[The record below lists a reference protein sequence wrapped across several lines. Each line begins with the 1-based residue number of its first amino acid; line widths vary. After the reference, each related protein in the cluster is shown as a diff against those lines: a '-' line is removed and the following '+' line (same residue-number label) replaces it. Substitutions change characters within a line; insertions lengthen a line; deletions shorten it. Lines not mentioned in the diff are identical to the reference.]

1 MIVVTLTS
9 WIKRINTV
17 KKIIESIMN
26 NTVKPD
32 RLYLNLS
39 KTEFDGIE
47 LPKDLVEYFDS
58 DERLIINWVEGED
71 TKSMKKV
78 FPILQYLKD
87 DDIIITADDDIM
99 FPKDLIESRINDF
112 NKYGKKFSVTS
123 NKNLSGLF
131 PKMYIASAVSLYT
144 KKMLNNWNRYVND
157 EIIKTY
163 NDDRTY
169 LYILWFNGYLNAP
182 CTKYNLK
189 ELLRKYDL
197 KLNESSMRLNH
208 VHLIASNYDAVANR
222 RLKKMSNLTSL
233 NMKGFFNK
241 KVHDCV
247 LVYEMTGVDSKVMT
261 CGEHLEIEYVIA
273 SLKKF
278 CSSWCGRIFVV
289 GSEPPNAIKN
299 DVIHI
304 PCDNPYTHCKDA
316 NIIHKLRYACEH
328 IPDLSDDF
336 LMISDDQIV
345 TKESSW
351 EDMTPRI
358 VRMYKEKNEAWWNE
372 NRRIDFW
379 HECLYQTMKLFPKDT
394 CCFWE
399 PHIWSPM
406 NKYKFIEMCNK
417 YDYAHNIG
425 CISQSLYYNYVNQKP
440 VRNFDH
446 THLLDGNAY
455 RVLSKLN
462 VSNVCRHLSWADR
475 AFSRPEFRHLLN
487 TIVGFPEGNKPV
499 VKPKPKKEISRIK
512 SLRDDIA
519 NGNVIKVSVNGG
531 FIWKRIK

>member
-58 DERLIINWVEGED
+58 DERLIINWVEGEN

-182 CTKYNLK
+182 CTKYNVFELLK
-189 ELLRKYDL
+189 EYDL
-197 KLNESSMRLNH
+197 KLNESSMRLHH
-208 VHLIASNYDAVANR
+208 VHLIGSNYDAVANR

-241 KVHDCV
+241 K
-247 LVYEMTGVDSKVMT
+247 
-261 CGEHLEIEYVIA
+261 
-273 SLKKF
+273 
-278 CSSWCGRIFVV
+278 SS
-289 GSEPPNAIKN
+289 
-299 DVIHI
+299 
-304 PCDNPYTHCKDA
+304 
-316 NIIHKLRYACEH
+316 
-328 IPDLSDDF
+328 
-336 LMISDDQIV
+336 
-345 TKESSW
+345 
-351 EDMTPRI
+351 
-358 VRMYKEKNEAWWNE
+358 
-372 NRRIDFW
+372 
-379 HECLYQTMKLFPKDT
+379 
-394 CCFWE
+394 
-399 PHIWSPM
+399 
-406 NKYKFIEMCNK
+406 
-417 YDYAHNIG
+417 
-425 CISQSLYYNYVNQKP
+425 
-440 VRNFDH
+440 
-446 THLLDGNAY
+446 
-455 RVLSKLN
+455 
-462 VSNVCRHLSWADR
+462 
-475 AFSRPEFRHLLN
+475 
-487 TIVGFPEGNKPV
+487 
-499 VKPKPKKEISRIK
+499 
-512 SLRDDIA
+512 
-519 NGNVIKVSVNGG
+519 
-531 FIWKRIK
+531 

>member
-123 NKNLSGLF
+123 NKSLSGLF

-144 KKMLNNWNRYVND
+144 KKMLNNWNKYVND
-157 EIIKTY
+157 DIIKTY

-208 VHLIASNYDAVANR
+208 VHLIASNYDDVANR
-222 RLKKMSNLTSL
+222 RLKKMSSLTSL

-247 LVYEMTGVDSKVMT
+247 MVYEMNGVDSKAMT
-261 CGEHLEIEYVIA
+261 CGEHIEIEYVIA

-278 CSSWCGRIFVV
+278 CSSWCGRIFV
-289 GSEPPNAIKN
+289 KT
-299 DVIHI
+299 D
-304 PCDNPYTHCKDA
+304 
-316 NIIHKLRYACEH
+316 
-328 IPDLSDDF
+328 
-336 LMISDDQIV
+336 
-345 TKESSW
+345 
-351 EDMTPRI
+351 
-358 VRMYKEKNEAWWNE
+358 
-372 NRRIDFW
+372 
-379 HECLYQTMKLFPKDT
+379 
-394 CCFWE
+394 
-399 PHIWSPM
+399 
-406 NKYKFIEMCNK
+406 
-417 YDYAHNIG
+417 
-425 CISQSLYYNYVNQKP
+425 
-440 VRNFDH
+440 
-446 THLLDGNAY
+446 
-455 RVLSKLN
+455 
-462 VSNVCRHLSWADR
+462 
-475 AFSRPEFRHLLN
+475 
-487 TIVGFPEGNKPV
+487 
-499 VKPKPKKEISRIK
+499 
-512 SLRDDIA
+512 
-519 NGNVIKVSVNGG
+519 
-531 FIWKRIK
+531 